1 MILRLAAAGL
11 VLTIAFRSAVAEPA
25 EPPPEGFAGATWVDS
40 RGCAFQRAEIGG
52 AVVWADRLTAAGAP
66 VCGLPPGLADLGP
79 SDAVPAIPP
88 NRRGSPPEFPEP
100 GVYAQIAAFSGKV
113 KADRLVTA
121 LQTAGIPALRQD
133 FPRGGGVLRVIY
145 AGPLGSESEA
155 AARIGQIRAMGYA
168 DAFVWTQD

>member
-1 MILRLAAAGL
+1 MTLRLAATGL
-11 VLTIAFRSAVAEPA
+11 VLTCAAAGAAAGPA
-25 EPPPEGFAGATWVDS
+25 EPPPAGFAGTTWIDS

-52 AVVWADRLTAAGAP
+52 VVVWADRLTAEGDP
-66 VCGLPPGLADLGP
+66 VCGLPPGLSDLAP

-88 NRRGSPPEFPEP
+88 NRRGSPPAFPAP
-100 GVYAQIAAFSGKV
+100 GIYAQIAAFTGKA
-113 KADRLVTA
+113 KADGLVTA
-121 LQTAGIPALRQD
+121 LQGAGIPALRQD